1 MTITS
6 ASLRA
11 FVAAILHA
19 YVRVES
25 GRCQILP
32 SNSDCFFFE
41 GLLTSIDAFTAV
53 VATSRLVRSL
63 KIELLL
69 LLSPFLWV
77 LDDVSCDVAHAAF

>member
-1 MTITS
+1 VTITS

-19 YVRVES
+19 
-25 GRCQILP
+25 
-32 SNSDCFFFE
+32 
-41 GLLTSIDAFTAV
+41 SIDAFTAV